1 MEEEVKISFW
11 KKLKISIF
19 GLEDY
24 KKLVVQKTSKTI
36 SYIVIL
42 MLIFTFFLTLA
53 ITYSFSG
60 TVNKVKQ
67 YIDQNIETINFNNG
81 KISITQKENNV
92 ISTDKL
98 FDGKVIIDTTE
109 NLTNEQINKYEEE
122 IKN

>member
-1 MEEEVKISFW
+1 
-11 KKLKISIF
+11 
-19 GLEDY
+19 
-24 KKLVVQKTSKTI
+24 
-36 SYIVIL
+36 

-67 YIDQNIETINFNNG
+67 YIDQNIETLNFNNG

-122 IKN
+122 IKITIMEL

>member
-11 KKLKISIF
+11 KKFKISIF

-53 ITYSFSG
+53 ITYRFSG

-67 YIDQNIETINFNNG
+67 YIDQNIETLNFNKEN
-81 KISITQKENNV
+81 IYYSKENNV

-98 FDGKVIIDTTE
+98 FDGKVIIRYNREFD
-109 NLTNEQINKYEEE
+109 K
-122 IKN
+122 